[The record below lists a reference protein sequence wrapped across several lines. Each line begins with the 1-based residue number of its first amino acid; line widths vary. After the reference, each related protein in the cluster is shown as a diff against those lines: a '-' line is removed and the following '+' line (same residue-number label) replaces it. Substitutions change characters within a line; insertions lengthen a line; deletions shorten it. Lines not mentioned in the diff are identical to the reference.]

1 MNGARTVLELHRAS
15 ATRWPF
21 RPASATE
28 MVKALMLLM
37 DVTPCV
43 SSMPR
48 YDAFTSR
55 AGDALK
61 KSFTSILGVVKRHT
75 A

>member
-1 MNGARTVLELHRAS
+1 
-15 ATRWPF
+15 
-21 RPASATE
+21 